1 MARRLTRRGVGRQS
15 EEKVSRAAINESK
28 LFLLDI
34 RVNVCHCPQQ
44 GCIGV
49 GFERLR
55 LHFIDDI
62 CRFVPG
68 LFPLGE
74 AAVENR
80 HVLVAV
86 VPEEPPR
93 TRGRKH
99 SERRVVVVDN
109 DVGVV
114 ADPQFADILAKLL
127 RRRKRF
133 EVRIYLEKL
142 RGRNVFLCELRR
154 CVAVERTHMERH
166 IENLEVGGVCPHCL
180 VQCRRGDEWRGSGTH
195 GWDVA
200 TRKGSCVSLY
210 RCRRK
215 SDDSVQ
221 NGFGPVGRIVRLC
234 NRRSS
239 DHNNVYYINRTCNE
253 Y

>member
-1 MARRLTRRGVGRQS
+1 MTRILTRPWIGRQT
-15 EEKVSRAAINESK
+15 EETVGWTTINERKS
-28 LFLLDI
+28 LLLKI
-34 RVNVCHCPQQ
+34 RLDVCHCPQQ

-74 AAVENR
+74 AAVEYR
-80 HVLVAV
+80 HILVAV

-93 TRGRKH
+93 SRGRKH

-127 RRRKRF
+127 RRRKFVVVRF
-133 EVRIYLEKL
+133 CLEKL
-142 RGRNVFLCELRR
+142 RGRNVFLCELFR
-154 CVAVERTHMERH
+154 CVAVERRQMPRH
-166 IENLEVGGVCPHCL
+166 IENLEVGGHCL
-180 VQCRRGDEWRGSGTH
+180 QCLFQNRRGYEWRGLGTH
-195 GWDVA
+195 GSWLVRGM
-200 TRKGSCVSLY
+200 TRYRTCVSLH
-210 RCRRK
+210 RCRRTAK
-215 SDDSVQ
+215 RHTKQ
-221 NGFGPVGRIVRLC
+221 L
-234 NRRSS
+234 
-239 DHNNVYYINRTCNE
+239 
-253 Y
+253 